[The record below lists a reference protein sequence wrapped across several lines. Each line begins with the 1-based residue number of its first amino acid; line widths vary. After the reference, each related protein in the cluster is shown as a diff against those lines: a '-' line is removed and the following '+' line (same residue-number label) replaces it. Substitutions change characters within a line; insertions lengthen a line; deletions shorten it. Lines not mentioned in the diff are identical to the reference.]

1 MPKLICLMPTF
12 NKEETLAKAIESV
25 MMQKTDFDYKL
36 IILDDCSTDNSNR
49 IAQKYKEKYP
59 EKIDIVRN
67 KTNLKL
73 LRSIMNGYA
82 LLKGA
87 DYFCVLDA
95 DDWYVY
101 DKKFAE
107 AVAFLDAHKNFS
119 MYMTNIIVKKG
130 DQEEPCYKGNY
141 KIIDFNFTDRKYD
154 NYIPM
159 QTSAFV
165 YRNVYFKDGMNEK
178 FAGVL
183 NSKFP
188 ESYRADGF
196 RFEWYL
202 QAGKVHFENKVTAV
216 YNYDMNGIWSSM
228 SEAEQI
234 LHNAKIFYSCAVFI
248 TSAEKFYMQE
258 ARRLYIKAMQ
268 AAAGMSDETFVKN
281 KKLITDLATVLFEN
295 KSSFIKKTAA
305 FCIKLIHN
313 KKLKN
318 LLINI
323 R

>member
-107 AVAFLDAHKNFS
+107 AVAFLDTHKKFS

-154 NYIPM
+154 NYILM
-159 QTSAFV
+159 QTSGFV

-234 LHNAKIFYSCAVFI
+234 LHNAKMFYSCAVFI
-248 TSAEKFYMQE
+248 TSAEKFYMQK
-258 ARRLYIKAMQ
+258 ARQLYIKAMQ
-268 AAAGMSDETFVKN
+268 AAADMSDETFVKN
-281 KKLITDLATVLFEN
+281 KKLITDLATLLFEN
-295 KSSFIKKTAA
+295 KSSFLKKTAA

-318 LLINI
+318 LFT
-323 R
+323 RD